1 MNNRYLV
8 GILTCLAEV
17 AVFGIIL
24 ADLALNCVQSY
35 FSFPLNDYWTEL
47 LIDYSAGPVRR
58 GLPGEILKHISF
70 VPAQILWLAVLIISY
85 VFIYSV
91 FALRMIKLRIPF
103 VLQAGV
109 YLSPLLCFCLYN
121 NFYFVNRDIVLLAAV
136 LLILLPLSSVYRDRE
151 KASARKLALCS
162 ILMTVAGSAMIF
174 SHAGSCTML
183 VLPLLVMAL
192 VSRGTL
198 DFVIFA
204 LIPAVIFLAECLLI
218 NTSMSALSP
227 DGIMTVLDEIKSR
240 FPVVPGRPDESVLVT
255 LRSLGAEWQS
265 FWRGLAVSNQRNL
278 PSVFLDAALLAAA
291 AVLPLVL
298 VLFRR
303 RAAAGSVRLQYLKIT
318 AIIIA
323 SIAPMALAFVAVD
336 YFRWR
341 NWAFFLLVCSVL
353 LLTREES
360 SSGLSAKEQSPGFRI
375 RYCLAVLISLA
386 ACAIGIR
393 ELSEELPK
401 YLMNMRSLFNLGHE
415 YRALTVSSKENRP
428 MLDVPGRSWKLV
440 VSSGMTVSD
449 TGSIR
454 IFKKDEEP
462 AVFDSCSGAMSRH
475 YFDKEH
481 RRLFMSGYQLFAAGE
496 DRMRKP
502 PRSFGFLVSDGE
514 NRLYYP
520 TVAYSGTADI
530 NGQKVSISSMY
541 DDYVVIPPY
550 MDTEKLKVYHA
561 MYNLKGKIVRCS
573 EPAFEPGK

>member
-255 LRSLGAEWQS
+255 LRSLGAEGQS
-265 FWRGLAVSNQRNL
+265 FWRGRAGPCPTRET
-278 PSVFLDAALLAAA
+278 
-291 AVLPLVL
+291 
-298 VLFRR
+298 FR
-303 RAAAGSVRLQYLKIT
+303 Q
-318 AIIIA
+318 
-323 SIAPMALAFVAVD
+323 
-336 YFRWR
+336 
-341 NWAFFLLVCSVL
+341 FFLMRLFWPPPQSCL
-353 LLTREES
+353 LFL
-360 SSGLSAKEQSPGFRI
+360 
-375 RYCLAVLISLA
+375 
-386 ACAIGIR
+386 
-393 ELSEELPK
+393 
-401 YLMNMRSLFNLGHE
+401 
-415 YRALTVSSKENRP
+415 
-428 MLDVPGRSWKLV
+428 
-440 VSSGMTVSD
+440 
-449 TGSIR
+449 
-454 IFKKDEEP
+454 
-462 AVFDSCSGAMSRH
+462 SCSGEELQPDLSGCSTLKSPQSSLHPLLQWLWLSLPLTISDGGTGHFSCLSVPCCCSRGKNLH
-475 YFDKEH
+475 
-481 RRLFMSGYQLFAAGE
+481 
-496 DRMRKP
+496 P
-502 PRSFGFLVSDGE
+502 GFLLRSNRPASGSD
-514 NRLYYP
+514 
-520 TVAYSGTADI
+520 TV
-530 NGQKVSISSMY
+530 V
-541 DDYVVIPPY
+541 P
-550 MDTEKLKVYHA
+550 
-561 MYNLKGKIVRCS
+561 C
-573 EPAFEPGK
+573 

>member
-1 MNNRYLV
+1 MR
-8 GILTCLAEV
+8 
-17 AVFGIIL
+17 
-24 ADLALNCVQSY
+24 
-35 FSFPLNDYWTEL
+35 
-47 LIDYSAGPVRR
+47 
-58 GLPGEILKHISF
+58 
-70 VPAQILWLAVLIISY
+70 
-85 VFIYSV
+85 
-91 FALRMIKLRIPF
+91 
-103 VLQAGV
+103 
-109 YLSPLLCFCLYN
+109 SPC
-121 NFYFVNRDIVLLAAV
+121 RDIVLLAAV

-255 LRSLGAEWQS
+255 LRSLGAEGQS
-265 FWRGLAVSNQRNL
+265 FWRGLAVSNQGNL

-415 YRALTVSSKENRP
+415 YRALTVSSKENRT
-428 MLDVPGRSWKLV
+428 MLNVPGRSWKLV